1 MGTTLLMIAAM
12 LILGAHDVIDVVGGM
27 AVAAGIIVLVQ
38 KLSRVRVIGN
48 AFIDDASV
56 INRDVLVEAA
66 LHCKRSTG

>member
-66 LHCKRSTG
+66 LR